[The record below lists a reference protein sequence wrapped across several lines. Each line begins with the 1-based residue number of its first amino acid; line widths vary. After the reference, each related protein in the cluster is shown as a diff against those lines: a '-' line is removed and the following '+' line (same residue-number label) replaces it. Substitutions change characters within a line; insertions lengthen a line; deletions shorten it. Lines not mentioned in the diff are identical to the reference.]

1 MKIMRIYLDTS
12 VIGGCFD
19 EEFSDA
25 STHLIGLAK
34 SGRLVLLVSDV
45 VLREL
50 EDAPEFVRNL
60 LSSLPDNCI
69 ERVYSDKETFELRD
83 AYLEAKILG
92 PKWLD
97 DMTHVALATVS
108 RADAIVSWNFKHI
121 VRLDKMKAYNQINI
135 LNGYGMLTIISP
147 MEVMTDEED

>member
-1 MKIMRIYLDTS
+1 MKILRIYVDTS
-12 VIGGCFD
+12 VVGGCFD
-19 EEFSDA
+19 EEFSEA
-25 STHLIGLAK
+25 SKHLIEDAI
-34 SGRLVLLVSDV
+34 SGRLILLISDV

-50 EDAPEFVRNL
+50 ESAPEFVRSL
-60 LSSLPDNCI
+60 IGTLPDSCI

-83 AYLEAKILG
+83 AYLAAKILG

-97 DMTHVALATVS
+97 DMTHVAIATIS

-121 VRLDKMKAYNQINI
+121 VRLDKMKAYNQVNI

-147 MEVMTDEED
+147 MEVMTDEDD